1 MDSPSVR
8 HGEYTRRNRRPPPPI
23 IRRRRSNEYFTTDS
37 SESSQDD
44 DGFAESD
51 QDDDA
56 LAEDAEITEGGW
68 ICRVE
73 RFGNVKNVDSRGR
86 IYHRRRQKE
95 KTSPA
100 GHQDSTNA
108 PKPKKRDHDVPQSI
122 ISYFQR
128 TPHRVSRTRRGRIQL
143 EIYIEIKSP
152 LILEVLRQNATYGL
166 EV

>member
-1 MDSPSVR
+1 MDFAPVR
-8 HGEYTRRNRRPPPPI
+8 HGGYRPRKIRPPVSI
-23 IRRRRSNEYFTTDS
+23 RRRRRSNSSYTSDS

-56 LAEDAEITEGGW
+56 PAEDAEITEGGW

-73 RFGNVKNVDSRGR
+73 RLGNVKSVDSRGR

-95 KTSPA
+95 KTSSRV
-100 GHQDSTNA
+100 HQDSTDA
-108 PKPKKRDHDVPQSI
+108 PKPKKRDHDATQSI

-128 TPHRVSRTRRGRIQL
+128 TPHRVSRRLSGRIEL
-143 EIYIEIKSP
+143 EIYVEIKSP
-152 LILEVLRQNATYGL
+152 LILEVLRRNATYGL